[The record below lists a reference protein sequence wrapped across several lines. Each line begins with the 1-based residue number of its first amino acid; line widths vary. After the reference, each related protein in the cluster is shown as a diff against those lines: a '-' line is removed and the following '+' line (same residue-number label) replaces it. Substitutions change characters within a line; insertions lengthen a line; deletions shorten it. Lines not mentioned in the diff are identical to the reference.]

1 MDHISHVSKMED
13 LLLPF
18 FTKRQINVVYSQ
30 TLQFHTQNPPNVNK
44 SSFEL
49 EEAEQ
54 VHLVSKFQLIYCQNA
69 FMLLEC

>member
-18 FTKRQINVVYSQ
+18 LTNRQINVVYSQ
-30 TLQFHTQNPPNVNK
+30 TLQFHTQNPPNMSK

-54 VHLVSKFQLIYCQNA
+54 VHLVSNFQLIYSQNA

>member
-1 MDHISHVSKMED
+1 MEHISYVSKMED

-18 FTKRQINVVYSQ
+18 FTNRQINVVYSQ
-30 TLQFHTQNPPNVNK
+30 TLQFHTQNPLNVNK

-54 VHLVSKFQLIYCQNA
+54 VDLVSNFQLIYCQNA